1 MLVVLVIKEI
11 TLINTET
18 FHIVSVMQL
27 SVEKYLYIRFCLL
40 QMFQVE
46 EINQNFYEYMG
57 IPNDA
62 STSDVRKAYRRLS
75 LVLHPDR
82 NSAEDA
88 SEKFR

>member
-1 MLVVLVIKEI
+1 MQFSVKKYFYFRLCML
-11 TLINTET
+11 
-18 FHIVSVMQL
+18 
-27 SVEKYLYIRFCLL
+27 Y
-40 QMFQVE
+40 MFQVE